1 MMKEKQR
8 GNVCPKALYS
18 YTQQEE
24 KHSKTFLSMGKYK
37 ERRAGGGVREWKKEM
52 RQLVCSMHM
61 QLLLLHC
68 MEKSRMGTLCMVHAA
83 SLVSIK

>member
-1 MMKEKQR
+1 MYVQM
-8 GNVCPKALYS
+8 LYS
-18 YTQQEE
+18 IPVHSVGKK
-24 KHSKTFLSMGKYK
+24 KHENTFLSMGKYK
-37 ERRAGGGVREWKKEM
+37 EEKSPGVGGGVREWKKEM

-68 MEKSRMGTLCMVHAA
+68 MEKSRMGTLCMVNAA